1 MRDHH
6 DFSTLEARRNPYVP
20 PVGLVYSEAMKAY
33 DFGGAHPLNAR
44 RLQLTID
51 RIQALG
57 LLDDPANAV
66 LAPPRLA
73 TWDELITQHD
83 AEYLEALKR
92 AGKTGRPEPA
102 HGLGH
107 GDNPVFPDMLAIA
120 ALAAGGSIL
129 AVEKVMDG
137 EWRHAFAIGG
147 GLHHAQRDH
156 ASGFCL
162 LNDPA
167 LAIQAALDGGVERV
181 VYVDIDV
188 HHGDGVQALFYAD
201 PRVLTISLHQSGRT
215 LYPGTGFVDEMGTGE
230 ARGTSVNIAFPPQ
243 TGDDVFLDTIERVV
257 VPLTTAFAPDLL
269 VTQNG
274 CDMHIEDPLANLLVT
289 LEGYATA
296 VRRLHRLA
304 HDVCDGRLVAL
315 GGGGYAIDT
324 VVPFA
329 WSALFA
335 DLVDA
340 PPPELRAEQVP
351 PQTPVLRDQIRY
363 TVDKQIERLHR
374 DVFPIHGAPTS

>member
-1 MRDHH
+1 
-6 DFSTLEARRNPYVP
+6 
-20 PVGLVYSEAMKAY
+20 
-33 DFGGAHPLNAR
+33 
-44 RLQLTID
+44 
-51 RIQALG
+51 
-57 LLDDPANAV
+57 
-66 LAPPRLA
+66 
-73 TWDELITQHD
+73 
-83 AEYLEALKR
+83 
-92 AGKTGRPEPA
+92 
-102 HGLGH
+102 
-107 GDNPVFPDMLAIA
+107 MLAIA
-120 ALAAGGSIL
+120 ALAAADPGRG
-129 AVEKVMDG
+129 KG
-137 EWRHAFAIGG
+137 HGWRVAPRLCHRRA

-215 LYPGTGFVDEMGTGE
+215 LYPGTGFVDEQGTGE

-304 HDVCDGRLVAL
+304 HDVCEGRLVAL
-315 GGGGYAIDT
+315 GGGGPRHRHRGALRLERALRRPGGRPAAGAARRAGTASDARPARPDPRHRGQADRAPAARRLPID
-324 VVPFA
+324 
-329 WSALFA
+329 
-335 DLVDA
+335 
-340 PPPELRAEQVP
+340 
-351 PQTPVLRDQIRY
+351 
-363 TVDKQIERLHR
+363 
-374 DVFPIHGAPTS
+374 GAPTA

>member
-1 MRDHH
+1 M
-6 DFSTLEARRNPYVP
+6 TPATA
-20 PVGLVYSEAMKAY
+20 PVGLVFSEAMKAY
-33 DFGGAHPLNAR
+33 DFGGEHPLNAR
-44 RLQLTID
+44 RLQLTVE
-51 RIQALG
+51 RIHALS
-57 LLDDPANAV
+57 LLEDATNAV

-73 TWDELITQHD
+73 TWDELLAHHD

-92 AGKTGRPEPA
+92 AGQTGRPEPEF
-102 HGLGH
+102 GLGH
-107 GDNPVFPDMLAIA
+107 GDNPVFPDMLAVA

-129 AVEKVMDG
+129 AAEKVMDG
-137 EWRHAFAIGG
+137 AWRHAFALGG
-147 GLHHAQRDH
+147 GLHHAQRSY

-167 LAIQAALDGGVERV
+167 LAIQAALDRGARRV

-188 HHGDGVQALFYAD
+188 HHGDGVQALFYGD
-201 PRVLTISLHQSGRT
+201 PRVMTISLHQSGRT
-215 LYPGTGFVDEMGTGE
+215 LYPGTGFVDEMGAG
-230 ARGTSVNIAFPPQ
+230 AGRGTSVNIAFPPY
-243 TGDDVFLDTIERVV
+243 TGDALFLETIERVV

-274 CDMHIEDPLANLLVT
+274 CDTHIDDPLATLMVT
-289 LEGYATA
+289 LDGYATA

-304 HDVCDGRLVAL
+304 HEAAGGRLVAL

-340 PPPELRAEQVP
+340 PPPELRAEQAP
-351 PQTPVLRDQIRY
+351 PQAAAMQEQIRH
-363 TVDKQIERLHR
+363 TVERQIERLHR
-374 DVFPIHGAPTS
+374 DLFPLHGAPTS